1 MSASRDDPLEN
12 VLDRAIEESDG
23 EDLTFGDIL
32 DLFGDR
38 SFGPIVVLLGLLTV
52 IPPLGGIPGLPVL
65 VGLLIALFSVQILIG
80 KDHIWV
86 PGFLEKRSIPKDK
99 LEAANKKARPWLKR
113 IDRLI
118 SERFDVLTNRW
129 SIYLAG
135 LVVTL
140 LALLMIPLE
149 LVPFAVGIPG
159 SAIVLFGL
167 AFMSRD
173 GVLMLMAYALSLT
186 SMLLTVFMV
195 PWGQVAGWFG

>member
-1 MSASRDDPLEN
+1 MLQQTIVFLFSSSRKASN
-12 VLDRAIEESDG
+12 SSSFI
-23 EDLTFGDIL
+23 FL